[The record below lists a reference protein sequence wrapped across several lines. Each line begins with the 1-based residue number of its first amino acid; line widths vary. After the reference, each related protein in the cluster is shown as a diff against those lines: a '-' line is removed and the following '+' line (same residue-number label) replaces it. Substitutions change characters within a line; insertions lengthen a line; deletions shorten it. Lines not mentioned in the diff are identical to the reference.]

1 MGAMCALIRPA
12 FRVLVD
18 LDQTKSVPQNELRGI
33 LDFARESSRWS
44 TWIPG
49 RGVGGATS
57 PDPERMGADGVIA
70 GWRTDAALL
79 RRAFRRGI
87 PVVSFAAPRRSR
99 AFAATVSCDNASIA
113 RLAAEHLVSR
123 GFRNFAFVGEENGI
137 RWSRE
142 RLDGFRSE
150 LAARGFP
157 CAVCPMLSPPQ
168 RADRTRARRELAS
181 WLGTLPL
188 PVAVFAAYDVRA
200 RQVLEACAESGLSVP
215 SDVAVLGV
223 DNDPLLCETCDP
235 PLSSVVLDAEEA
247 GFAAAA
253 ALDEAMRGNRAPW
266 GMIRFGGVRVI
277 ERASTARFV
286 GRDRLVAQTRSLVSS
301 GLSGRLP
308 VSGLARTLG
317 VSRRTLESRF
327 RAETGVPLGRAILLE
342 RIALAKHLL
351 GTTAMTHEAI
361 ADACGFCDA
370 SHMGRAFRRLA
381 GAKPSDFRKSGTNET
396 AGKPDCRAWF
406 LPSGVNAGVA
416 DYQNTQTTWKTQF
429 IDGMDGD

>member
-1 MGAMCALIRPA
+1 MKAPRARP

-18 LDQTKSVPQNELRGI
+18 MNLASFTAREQLRGI
-33 LDFARESSRWS
+33 FRFAREQRDWALSVAM
-44 TWIPG
+44 G
-49 RGVGGATS
+49 RKDGDALFGLGNAK
-57 PDPERMGADGVIA
+57 ADGILFDTA
-70 GWRTDAALL
+70 GPLGMKDA
-79 RRAFRRGI
+79 RKRRGR
-87 PVVSFAAPRRSR
+87 PAV
-99 AFAATVSCDNASIA
+99 AFSPTMRKGMVAGSDCDNASIA

-181 WLGTLPL
+181 WLGTLPR
-188 PVAVFAAYDVRA
+188 PVAVFSAYDVRA

-253 ALDEAMRGNRAPW
+253 ALDEAMRGNRTPQ
-266 GMIRFGGVRVI
+266 GMIRFGGVRVV

-351 GTTAMTHEAI
+351 GTTAMTHDAI

-381 GAKPSDFRKSGTNET
+381 GVKPSDFRKSG
-396 AGKPDCRAWF
+396 RAKRPTRRDAREARG
-406 LPSGVNAGVA
+406 LS
-416 DYQNTQTTWKTQF
+416 T
-429 IDGMDGD
+429 